1 MLIDLEALDEITIDP
16 ASRTATVQAGVKGQD
31 LGAALREHGLFF
43 PGGHC
48 PTVCVGGYLLQGG
61 FGWNGRLHGPACAS
75 VRAVDVVTAAGEL
88 VHADETTNPDL
99 LWAVRG
105 SGSGFFGV
113 VTRYTVEV
121 YERPKAIFRSAYV
134 YPLDELDAVLR
145 FAMDVEKRLP
155 ANVEF
160 ALLGTTPR
168 LPEGGFAEGG
178 TALVVAAAA
187 LCATEEE
194 ARAGLAPPRGV
205 PRARP
210 RGRPRGRSPD
220 EMDEL
225 YAGADALEPAGW
237 RYAPDN
243 MWTNAGPDELIPA
256 VRELFTTVPNDES
269 HVFWWP
275 WRAQELPDMAFS
287 VQAKLYIAAFA
298 AWTDETTTRRSRS
311 WGVDHMRRLEPFSE
325 GIQLADENLLA
336 RPHARYLSEENSA
349 RLEALR
355 AEWDPDGLF
364 HSYLTGERDRSRDDR
379 DAHARG
385 RQGLAAAAARE
396 GDPPGRRGRPRRRA
410 RGDRRPR
417 GARPRVVDERVGRG
431 RGAVRRERRGGDRR
445 RRRARGV
452 ARRLPLRVR
461 RALPDAQ
468 PSPEARVVRPHAR
481 LLPRAGALDDPPLQ
495 VVTVPFEGREGEGD
509 RGRASTS
516 RGPPESSGRRS

>member
-1 MLIDLEALDEITIDP
+1 MNATSLEARVLRRGDEGYEELRRRGHNALEPERYPAFIVRPETEAEVVEAVRFARAEGLKVKARSGGHSWTASSVRDGVLIDLEGLDEVTVDP
-16 ASRTATVQAGVKGQD
+16 VSRTATVQAGVKGED
-31 LGAALREHGLFF
+31 LGAALRAQGLFF

-75 VRAVDVVTAAGEL
+75 VLAVDVVTAAGEL
-88 VHADETTNPDL
+88 VHADEHANPDL
-99 LWAVRG
+99 LWAARG
-105 SGSGFFGV
+105 SGSGFFGI
-113 VTRYTVEV
+113 VTRSTLAV
-121 YERPKAIFRSAYV
+121 YEAPQAIFRSAYV

-145 FAMDVEKRLP
+145 FAMDVQDRIP

-187 LCATEEE
+187 LCATEDE
-194 ARAGLAPPRGV
+194 ARAAMRAEMTYYLERAVVREAAV
-205 PRARP
+205 PAT
-210 RGRPRGRSPD
+210 
-220 EMDEL
+220 MAEL

-287 VQAKLYIAAFA
+287 VQARLYIAAFA
-298 AWTDETTTRRSRS
+298 AWTDEGDDASLRT
-311 WGVDHMRRLEPFSE
+311 WGIDQMRRLEPFSE

-336 RPHARYLSEENSA
+336 RPHARYLSDEHHA

-355 AEWDPDGLF
+355 AAWDPDGLF
-364 HSYLTGERDRSRDDR
+364 HGYLTG
-379 DAHARG
+379 A
-385 RQGLAAAAARE
+385 
-396 GDPPGRRGRPRRRA
+396 
-410 RGDRRPR
+410 
-417 GARPRVVDERVGRG
+417 
-431 RGAVRRERRGGDRR
+431 
-445 RRRARGV
+445 
-452 ARRLPLRVR
+452 
-461 RALPDAQ
+461 
-468 PSPEARVVRPHAR
+468 
-481 LLPRAGALDDPPLQ
+481 
-495 VVTVPFEGREGEGD
+495 
-509 RGRASTS
+509 
-516 RGPPESSGRRS
+516 

>member
-1 MLIDLEALDEITIDP
+1 MSAASLEGRIVRRGDPGYEELRRRGHNALEPARYPELIVRPETEAEVVAGVRLARNEGLEVKARSGGHSWTASSARDGMLIDLGALDEITIDP
-16 ASRTATVQAGVKGQD
+16 ATRTATVQPGVQGQD

-61 FGWNGRLHGPACAS
+61 FGWNGRFHGPACAS

-88 VHADETTNPDL
+88 VHADDETNAEL

-113 VTRYTVEV
+113 VTRYTVDV

-145 FAMDVEKRLP
+145 FAMEVEERLP
-155 ANVEF
+155 STVEF

-187 LCATEEE
+187 LCEMQKE
-194 ARAGLAPPRGV
+194 ARAGLAPLEDCPV
-205 PRARP
+205 LDRAVVREVAVQT
-210 RGRPRGRSPD
+210 

-256 VRELFTTVPNDES
+256 VRELFATVPNDES

-275 WRAQELPDMAFS
+275 WRAEELPDMAFS
-287 VQAKLYIAAFA
+287 VQAKLYIAAFS
-298 AWTDETTTRRSRS
+298 AWTDDDEDEAVRS
-311 WGVDHMRRLEPFSE
+311 WGVDQMRRLEPFSE

-355 AEWDPDGLF
+355 AEWDPDGLV
-364 HSYLTGERDRSRDDR
+364 HSYLKG
-379 DAHARG
+379 DA
-385 RQGLAAAAARE
+385 
-396 GDPPGRRGRPRRRA
+396 
-410 RGDRRPR
+410 
-417 GARPRVVDERVGRG
+417 
-431 RGAVRRERRGGDRR
+431 
-445 RRRARGV
+445 
-452 ARRLPLRVR
+452 
-461 RALPDAQ
+461 
-468 PSPEARVVRPHAR
+468 
-481 LLPRAGALDDPPLQ
+481 
-495 VVTVPFEGREGEGD
+495 
-509 RGRASTS
+509 
-516 RGPPESSGRRS
+516 

>member
-1 MLIDLEALDEITIDP
+1 MSAASLEGRILRRGDGGYEELRRRGHNALEPDRYPDVIVRPESEAEVVAAVRLARAEGLKVKARSGGHSWTASSVRDGMLIDLEALDEITVDP
-16 ASRTATVQAGVKGQD
+16 GARTATVQAGVKGED
-31 LGAALREHGLFF
+31 LGAALRAHGLFF

-88 VHADETTNPDL
+88 VHADDETNAEL

-113 VTRYTVEV
+113 VTRFTLQV
-121 YERPKAIFRSAYV
+121 YERRKAIFRSAYV

-145 FAMDVEKRLP
+145 FAMEVEERLP
-155 ANVEF
+155 DSVEF

-187 LCATEEE
+187 LCETEED
-194 ARAGLAPPRGV
+194 ARAGLAPLEDCPVLDSAVVREV
-205 PRARP
+205 AVQT
-210 RGRPRGRSPD
+210 

-275 WRAQELPDMAFS
+275 WRAEELPDMAFS
-287 VQAKLYIAAFA
+287 VQAKLYIAAFS
-298 AWTDETTTRRSRS
+298 AWTDDDEDEAVRS
-311 WGVDHMRRLEPFSE
+311 WGVDQMRRLEPFSE

-364 HSYLTGERDRSRDDR
+364 HGYLKG
-379 DAHARG
+379 DA
-385 RQGLAAAAARE
+385 
-396 GDPPGRRGRPRRRA
+396 
-410 RGDRRPR
+410 
-417 GARPRVVDERVGRG
+417 
-431 RGAVRRERRGGDRR
+431 
-445 RRRARGV
+445 
-452 ARRLPLRVR
+452 
-461 RALPDAQ
+461 
-468 PSPEARVVRPHAR
+468 
-481 LLPRAGALDDPPLQ
+481 
-495 VVTVPFEGREGEGD
+495 
-509 RGRASTS
+509 
-516 RGPPESSGRRS
+516 

>member
-1 MLIDLEALDEITIDP
+1 MTTVSLDARILRRGAPGYEELRRRGHNAQKPERYPELIVGPETEAEVVAAVRLARAEGLKVKARSGGHSWTASGVRDGMLIDLEALDGITVDP
-16 ASRTATVQAGVKGQD
+16 ESRTATVQPGVKGED
-31 LGAALREHGLFF
+31 LGAALRAHGLFF

-75 VRAVDVVTAAGEL
+75 VLAVNVVTAAGEL
-88 VHADETTNPDL
+88 IGADETTNSDV

-113 VTRYTVEV
+113 VTRYTIRVF
-121 YERPKAIFRSAYV
+121 ERPKAIFRSAYV
-134 YPLDELDAVLR
+134 YPLDALDAVLR
-145 FAMDVEKRLP
+145 FAMEVEDRLP

-187 LCATEEE
+187 LCETEEE
-194 ARAGLAPPRGV
+194 ARAGLAPLDDCPV
-205 PRARP
+205 LDRAVVREVAVAT
-210 RGRPRGRSPD
+210 

-237 RYAPDN
+237 CYAPDN

-275 WRAQELPDMAFS
+275 WRARELPDMAFS
-287 VQAKLYIAAFA
+287 VQAKLYIAAFS
-298 AWTDETTTRRSRS
+298 AWTDADEREDVRT
-311 WGVDHMRRLEPFSE
+311 WGVDQMRRLEPFSE

-355 AEWDPDGLF
+355 AGWDPDGLF
-364 HSYLTGERDRSRDDR
+364 HAYLK
-379 DAHARG
+379 
-385 RQGLAAAAARE
+385 
-396 GDPPGRRGRPRRRA
+396 GDP
-410 RGDRRPR
+410 
-417 GARPRVVDERVGRG
+417 
-431 RGAVRRERRGGDRR
+431 
-445 RRRARGV
+445 
-452 ARRLPLRVR
+452 
-461 RALPDAQ
+461 
-468 PSPEARVVRPHAR
+468 
-481 LLPRAGALDDPPLQ
+481 
-495 VVTVPFEGREGEGD
+495 
-509 RGRASTS
+509 
-516 RGPPESSGRRS
+516 

>member
-1 MLIDLEALDEITIDP
+1 MNATSLEARVLRRGDEGYEELRRRGHNALEPERYPAFIVRPETEAEVVEAVRFARAEGLKVKARSGGHSWTASSVRDGMLIDLEGLDEVTVDP
-16 ASRTATVQAGVKGQD
+16 VSRTATVQAGVKGED
-31 LGAALREHGLFF
+31 LGAALRAQGLFF

-75 VRAVDVVTAAGEL
+75 VLAVDVVTAAGEL
-88 VHADETTNPDL
+88 VHADEHANPDL
-99 LWAVRG
+99 LWAARG
-105 SGSGFFGV
+105 SGSGFFGI
-113 VTRYTVEV
+113 VTRSTLAV
-121 YERPKAIFRSAYV
+121 YEAPQAIFRSAYV

-145 FAMDVEKRLP
+145 FAMDVQDRIP

-187 LCATEEE
+187 LCRTEDE
-194 ARAGLAPPRGV
+194 ARAGLAPLEECPVLDRAVVRQVAV
-205 PRARP
+205 PAT
-210 RGRPRGRSPD
+210 
-220 EMDEL
+220 MAEL

-287 VQAKLYIAAFA
+287 VQARLYIAAFA
-298 AWTDETTTRRSRS
+298 AWTDEGDDASLRT
-311 WGVDHMRRLEPFSE
+311 WGIDQMRRLEPFSE

-336 RPHARYLSEENSA
+336 RPHARYLSEEHHA

-355 AEWDPDGLF
+355 AAWDPDGLF
-364 HSYLTGERDRSRDDR
+364 HGFLTG
-379 DAHARG
+379 A
-385 RQGLAAAAARE
+385 
-396 GDPPGRRGRPRRRA
+396 
-410 RGDRRPR
+410 
-417 GARPRVVDERVGRG
+417 
-431 RGAVRRERRGGDRR
+431 
-445 RRRARGV
+445 
-452 ARRLPLRVR
+452 
-461 RALPDAQ
+461 
-468 PSPEARVVRPHAR
+468 
-481 LLPRAGALDDPPLQ
+481 
-495 VVTVPFEGREGEGD
+495 
-509 RGRASTS
+509 
-516 RGPPESSGRRS
+516 